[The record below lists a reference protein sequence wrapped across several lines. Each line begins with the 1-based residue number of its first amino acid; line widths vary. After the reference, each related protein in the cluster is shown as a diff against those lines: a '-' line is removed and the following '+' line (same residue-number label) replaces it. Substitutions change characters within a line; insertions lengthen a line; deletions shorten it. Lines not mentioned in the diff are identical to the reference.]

1 VCPADGGGFLARVA
15 KTRADTPDELR
26 AAVRDNQDGPDL
38 GFLGAAL
45 VNVLEPNLELDQ
57 KHPMNR

>member
-1 VCPADGGGFLARVA
+1 VARVA
-15 KTRADTPDELR
+15 KTRDDILDQLR

-38 GFLGAAL
+38 GFLGAAR

-57 KHPMNR
+57 KHPMKR